1 MTVSAIRTADLR
13 RMLGERRR
21 EVQDE
26 VQQGTHDGRTN
37 RPGEVR
43 DDFAHADVDLQG
55 DIDVEMLQ
63 MRAEN
68 LTRIDEALLRLD
80 ASQYGFCIECAGEI
94 AARRLRALPFA
105 VRCRAC
111 EEKRST
117 SRDACGPRPA
127 SAAAASRSLRMRPV
141 REGPAGDR
149 RGDA

>member
-26 VQQGTHDGRTN
+26 VQQGTHDGRTS
-37 RPGEVR
+37 RPSEVR

-105 VRCRAC
+105 VRCRTC
-111 EEKRST
+111 EEKREP

>member
-26 VQQGTHDGRTN
+26 GQQGIHDGRTN

-43 DDFAHADVDLQG
+43 DDFEHGDVDLQG
-55 DIDVEMLQ
+55 DIDLEMLQ

-80 ASQYGFCIECAGEI
+80 ASQYGFCVECAGEI
-94 AARRLRALPFA
+94 AARRLRVLPFA
-105 VRCRAC
+105 VRCRTC
-111 EEKRST
+111 EEKREQEPG
-117 SRDACGPRPA
+117 RARARGG
-127 SAAAASRSLRMRPV
+127 SRSLF
-141 REGPAGDR
+141 A
-149 RGDA
+149 DASGA

>member
-26 VQQGTHDGRTN
+26 VKQGHDGRTN
-37 RPGEVR
+37 RPREVH
-43 DDFAHADVDLQG
+43 DDIEHADVDRQG
-55 DIDVEMLQ
+55 DIDIDMLQ

-80 ASQYGFCIECAGEI
+80 ASQYGFCVECAGEI
-94 AARRLRALPFA
+94 AARRLRVLPFA

-111 EEKRST
+111 EEGREHEPGRVRAPARQRGGSL
-117 SRDACGPRPA
+117 SLFADASGA
-127 SAAAASRSLRMRPV
+127 
-141 REGPAGDR
+141 
-149 RGDA
+149 

>member
-26 VQQGTHDGRTN
+26 VQQGVHDGRTN
-37 RPGEVR
+37 RPRAVR
-43 DDFAHADVDLQG
+43 DGFEHADVDLQG
-55 DIDVEMLQ
+55 DIDLEMLQ

-80 ASQYGFCIECAGEI
+80 ANQYGFCVECAGEI
-94 AARRLRALPFA
+94 AARRLRVLPFA

-111 EEKRST
+111 EEKREHEPGRVRALAHQRGGSV
-117 SRDACGPRPA
+117 SLFADASGA
-127 SAAAASRSLRMRPV
+127 
-141 REGPAGDR
+141 
-149 RGDA
+149 